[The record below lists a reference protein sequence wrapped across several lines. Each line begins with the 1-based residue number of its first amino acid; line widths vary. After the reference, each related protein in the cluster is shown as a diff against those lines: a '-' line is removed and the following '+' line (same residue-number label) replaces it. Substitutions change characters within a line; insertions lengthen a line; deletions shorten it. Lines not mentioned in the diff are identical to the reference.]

1 MRPTPSLAVLL
12 LSIAK
17 VSMSIGRAVGE
28 QAEVDGPTLQAQPE
42 EALVDPVDQREPAAA
57 LGIETLAKRGAR
69 GRLRQAQRAQR
80 EGARAQRLDGLEVA
94 LALAQ
99 QPQVASHDVAVGD
112 ARAHREGRVDEGV
125 EVDAL
130 QILPDERQ
138 TGAGAEIVGQ
148 LLDDEVGHRALTCR
162 VSAIIRLSHCFGKRK
177 RHILGAGSRIQG
189 GLQGGHD

>member
-1 MRPTPSLAVLL
+1 LAVLL

-42 EALVDPVDQREPAAA
+42 QALVDPVDQRESGAA
-57 LGIETLAKRGAR
+57 LGIEALAKGGAR

-112 ARAHREGRVDEGV
+112 ARAHREGRVD
-125 EVDAL
+125 
-130 QILPDERQ
+130 
-138 TGAGAEIVGQ
+138 
-148 LLDDEVGHRALTCR
+148 
-162 VSAIIRLSHCFGKRK
+162 
-177 RHILGAGSRIQG
+177 
-189 GLQGGHD
+189 